1 MKRGQHWLR
10 DILHPYNGWGKLWLS
25 YTVLLNRWKLWSFWT
40 PRFPSSCQENFYTLQ
55 DLKLF
60 RRPSS
65 FILQKTW
72 FFSQDQ
78 RHHVKSNQLLCGR
91 EKPNWHH
98 ENLQQNIKCWSW
110 HTQVPSDSSHS
121 STSASL
127 STVSTCVVV
136 KSNAT
141 SSGGGTCHKHHPCCQ
156 MVGEIAHL
164 YLKCLVHCVTDTWC
178 ADVRQTTKCRT
189 RRN

>member
-1 MKRGQHWLR
+1 MKIM
-10 DILHPYNGWGKLWLS
+10 ILELPDFHHPVK
-25 YTVLLNRWKLWSFWT
+25 RIFT
-40 PRFPSSCQENFYTLQ
+40 PCKIWNCLDGPVHYLE
-55 DLKLF
+55 
-60 RRPSS
+60 
-65 FILQKTW
+65 KTW
-72 FFSQDQ
+72 FSQDQ

-91 EKPNWHH
+91 ENWHH

-136 KSNAT
+136 KSNGT
-141 SSGGGTCHKHHPCCQ
+141 LIGGGTCHKHHPCCQ

-178 ADVRQTTKCRT
+178 ADVRQTIKCRT

>member
-1 MKRGQHWLR
+1 MKRGQHWLK
-10 DILHPYNGWGKLWLS
+10 DILHPYNGWGKLCVVIQS
-25 YTVLLNRWKLWSFWT
+25 YWIDENHDPWT
-40 PRFPSSCQENFYTLQ
+40 PRFPSSCQENLYTLQ

-60 RRPSS
+60 RQPSS
-65 FILQKTW
+65 LFWKNLVFPGSTPSCEKQSTVMW
-72 FFSQDQ
+72 E
-78 RHHVKSNQLLCGR
+78 R
-91 EKPNWHH
+91 KPNWHH
-98 ENLQQNIKCWSW
+98 ENLQQNIKYWSW

-136 KSNAT
+136 KSNGT
-141 SSGGGTCHKHHPCCQ
+141 FSGGGTCHKHHPCCQ
-156 MVGEIAHL
+156 MVGEIANL

-178 ADVRQTTKCRT
+178 ADVRQTIKCRT